1 MQTKLSNM
9 DMKNINPTLPEKL
22 SICLEICN
30 NWKSTKK
37 KKLSVVQ
44 RQGDPSI

>member
-9 DMKNINPTLPEKL
+9 DMKNINPTLPEKF
-22 SICLEICN
+22 SILFGNMQQLEVN
-30 NWKSTKK
+30 KE